1 MGPPVSG
8 EGRGRRYCAGV
19 AQAIE
24 AAKDG
29 TGADDRAKKSSA
41 MAAWITVLVIGG
53 LAAAL
58 LLTMAFSASN
68 TGPSVDGRTATSWSP
83 EPGD

>member
-1 MGPPVSG
+1 M
-8 EGRGRRYCAGV
+8 

-24 AAKDG
+24 AAKDD
-29 TGADDRAKKSSA
+29 TAADERPATNPA

-58 LLTMAFSASN
+58 LLTMAFSAGN
-68 TGPSVDGRTATSWSP
+68 TGQSVNGRTATSWSP
-83 EPGD
+83 EPND

>member
-1 MGPPVSG
+1 M
-8 EGRGRRYCAGV
+8 RAV

-24 AAKDG
+24 AAKDDAAADEA
-29 TGADDRAKKSSA
+29 TDDRPTTNPA
-41 MAAWITVLVIGG
+41 MAAWITVLVLGG

-68 TGPSVDGRTATSWSP
+68 TGQSIDGRTATSWSP
-83 EPGD
+83 GPDD